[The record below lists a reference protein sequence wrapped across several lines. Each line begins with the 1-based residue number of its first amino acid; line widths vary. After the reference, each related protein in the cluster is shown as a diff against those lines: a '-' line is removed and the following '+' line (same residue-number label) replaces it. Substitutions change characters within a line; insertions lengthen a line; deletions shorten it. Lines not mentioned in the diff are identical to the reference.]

1 MSDFSPS
8 STTVRTR
15 FCSVVDGSSV
25 IVGGSVVAFVTAT
38 IGFVPGGGS
47 YVVEFSFV
55 PTPLFLFFRGGIVFG
70 GIRVRVKEGEE
81 KILSKK
87 REN

>member
-1 MSDFSPS
+1 MSRGLGD
-8 STTVRTR
+8 VYKRQA
-15 FCSVVDGSSV
+15 
-25 IVGGSVVAFVTAT
+25 VAFVTAT
-38 IGFVPGGGS
+38 IGFVAGAG
-47 YVVEFSFV
+47 FSFV
-55 PTPLFLFFRGGIVFG
+55 PTPLFLFFRGGIVIG